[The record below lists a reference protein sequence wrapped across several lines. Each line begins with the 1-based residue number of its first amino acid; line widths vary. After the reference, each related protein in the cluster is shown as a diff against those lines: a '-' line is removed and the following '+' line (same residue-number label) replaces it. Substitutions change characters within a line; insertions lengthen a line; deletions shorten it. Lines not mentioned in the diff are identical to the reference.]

1 MNVGQKLGPLK
12 DLKVKRVPFFKGKTT
27 LFGEKG
33 PPFEKNLEFN
43 QLDHQVDTLRFNL
56 SPKFWVW
63 GKN

>member
-33 PPFEKNLEFN
+33 PPKAPLLKKIWNLMN
-43 QLDHQVDTLRFNL
+43 WII
-56 SPKFWVW
+56 K
-63 GKN
+63 